1 LLAASAVVVIAV
13 WPLHSVDTVALHGSL
28 NLGAYIMALL
38 ASLGFYVR
46 WRMSGEAPTALI
58 AAALAV
64 ASMPPVFLRV
74 VPLGAD
80 VQGLSHAT
88 QSPTQLVAM
97 LPAALLLARAAR
109 APRVDTSVNPVG
121 LTVVY
126 GTVATASVI
135 GLSLARTNGLIPEG
149 AVPAL
154 VADILTGVLAVALA
168 AVFSRHAPSL
178 APAVAA
184 RLATALSILAL
195 STVLTVAARVYAEPL
210 WVVAGYVGFIS
221 SGLVFLLALAVVRDV
236 LNFTGERLLTLGLR
250 ADSAEEAVRLEQ
262 ERLHELRATIAGLRG
277 ASVTLSRYQAR
288 LDGPRT
294 ELLQQMVAAELA
306 RLECLVSAD
315 RGRTVAPEET
325 KLDDVIGPLVARHRL
340 NGVTVHWRPSE
351 ASAFVRAYEVAE
363 IVNVLLTNAQRHAT
377 GAPVWVDVE
386 EYRDRLQLFVED
398 GGSGVTPA
406 IADSI
411 FARGVR
417 DPRSPGQGLGLHI
430 AKRLAA
436 DLGGDLELVSPRI
449 GHGACFALTLQSR
462 PTSVPATAAE
472 PSLLER
478 AG

>member
-1 LLAASAVVVIAV
+1 MAVIAV
-13 WPLHSVDTVALHGSL
+13 WPLHAVEAVALHGSL

-64 ASMPPVFLRV
+64 ASIPVFLWV

-80 VQGLSHAT
+80 VQGLFHAA

-97 LPAALLLARAAR
+97 LPAALLLVRASR

-126 GTVATASVI
+126 GTVATASMI
-135 GLSLARTNGLIPEG
+135 ALSLARTSGLFPEG

-154 VADILTGVLAVALA
+154 VADVLTGVLAVALA
-168 AVFSRHAPSL
+168 AVFSWRAPSL

-184 RLATALSILAL
+184 RLAAALSLLAL
-195 STVLTVAARVYAEPL
+195 STVLSAAARMYAEPL

-221 SGLVFLLALAVVRDV
+221 TGLLFLLALAMVRDV
-236 LNFTGERLLTLGLR
+236 LSFTGDRLVTLALR
-250 ADSAEEAVRLEQ
+250 ANSAEEAVRLEE
-262 ERLHELRATIAGLRG
+262 ERLHELRATVAGLRG
-277 ASVTLSRYQAR
+277 AAITLTRSQAR
-288 LDGPRT
+288 LAGPRT
-294 ELLQQMVAAELA
+294 ELLQQMVAAELV
-306 RLECLVSAD
+306 RLESLVGPD
-315 RGRTVAPEET
+315 RGRSVAPEET
-325 KLDDVIGPLVARHRL
+325 KLDDVIGPLVVRHRL
-340 NGVTVHWRPSE
+340 SGVTVHWRPSE
-351 ASAFVRAYEVAE
+351 ASAFVRAHEVAE
-363 IVNVLLTNAQRHAT
+363 IVNVLLTNAHRHAA

-386 EYRDRLQLFVED
+386 EYRDRVQLFVED
-398 GGSGVTPA
+398 GGNGVKPA

-436 DLGGDLELVSPRI
+436 DLGGGLELVSPRN
-449 GHGACFALTLQSR
+449 GQGACFALTLQRR
-462 PTSVPATAAE
+462 PTSVPETAAE
-472 PSLLER
+472 PSLLGV